1 MTGGWLGIST
11 SNSVLVVDQAEGRT
25 RSTRL
30 VPNNRLPRIP
40 ELPEYRGLLMRKQT
54 YYGCSPLD
62 PLLAGCFP
70 AGPRLDPTLR
80 KNPYPAHK
88 ECESGD
94 NAHGEWSNRHQL
106 RR

>member
-54 YYGCSPLD
+54 YCGRSPLD
-62 PLLAGCFP
+62 RYWP
-70 AGPRLDPTLR
+70 AAPRKATTLT
-80 KNPYPAHK
+80 
-88 ECESGD
+88 
-94 NAHGEWSNRHQL
+94 
-106 RR
+106 RRCGKSLSRPQRM